1 VAVSKTDD
9 GIAVWVAVEV
19 RVALGVA
26 VGVRVAP
33 GRAVVGKGTIVA
45 TVGGG

>member
-1 VAVSKTDD
+1 VAVSKTND
-9 GIAVWVAVEV
+9 GIAVSVAVGANVE
-19 RVALGVA
+19 LEVA
-26 VGVRVAP
+26 VGVRVAL